1 MSPFIEHIIGTAQLE
16 VQVFKE
22 VKADTTA
29 TGQAMTVV
37 LLSSLAE
44 GIGALTL
51 GGFRPLVIG
60 AVIAL
65 IGWFVWA
72 FIVYLVGTRL
82 LPEPE
87 TGSDIAQVLRTTG
100 FAAAPGVLRVLSL
113 VPFLR
118 VWIAIAV
125 TIWMFLAMLIA
136 VRQALDYNSFER
148 AVGVCLIGWVAHM
161 VIMRI
166 LGGYLL

>member
-1 MSPFIEHIIGTAQLE
+1 MSTFSERVIGAAKLE
-16 VQVFKE
+16 VEIYKE
-22 VKADTTA
+22 VKADATA

-37 LLSSLAE
+37 ALSSLAE

-51 GGFRPLVIG
+51 GGIRPFVIG
-60 AVIAL
+60 VVTAL
-65 IGWFVWA
+65 IGWFVWV

-100 FAAAPGVLRVLSL
+100 FAATPGVLRVLGL

-148 AVGVCLIGWVAHM
+148 AVGVCLIGWVAHIVIM
-161 VIMRI
+161 VILR
-166 LGGYLL
+166 G

>member
-1 MSPFIEHIIGTAQLE
+1 MSTFSERIIGAAQLE
-16 VQVFKE
+16 VQIYKE
-22 VKADTTA
+22 VKADATA

-37 LLSSLAE
+37 ALSSLAE

-51 GGFRPLVIG
+51 GGIRPFVIG
-60 AVIAL
+60 VVTAL
-65 IGWFVWA
+65 IGWFVWV

-100 FAAAPGVLRVLSL
+100 FAATPGVLRVLGL

-148 AVGVCLIGWVAHM
+148 AVGVCLIGWVAHIVIM
-161 VIMRI
+161 VILR
-166 LGGYLL
+166 G

>member
-1 MSPFIEHIIGTAQLE
+1 MSPFIERIIGAAQLE
-16 VQVFKE
+16 VQIYKE
-22 VKADTTA
+22 VKADATA

-51 GGFRPLVIG
+51 GGFRPLVKG

-72 FIVYLVGTRL
+72 FIVYLIGTRL

-87 TGSDIAQVLRTTG
+87 TGSDIAQLLRTTG
-100 FAAAPGVLRVLSL
+100 FSAAPGMLRVLGL

-125 TIWMFLAMLIA
+125 TIWMFLARLIA

-148 AVGVCLIGWVAHM
+148 AVGVCLIGWVVHIVIM
-161 VIMRI
+161 VI
-166 LGGYLL
+166 LSG

>member
-1 MSPFIEHIIGTAQLE
+1 MSPFIERIIGAAQLE
-16 VQVFKE
+16 VQIYKE
-22 VKADTTA
+22 VKADATA

-37 LLSSLAE
+37 ALSSLAE

-51 GGFRPLVIG
+51 GGIRPFVIG
-60 AVIAL
+60 VVTAL
-65 IGWFVWA
+65 IGWFVWV

-100 FAAAPGVLRVLSL
+100 FAATPGVLRVLGL

-148 AVGVCLIGWVAHM
+148 AVGVCLIGWVAHIVIM
-161 VIMRI
+161 VILR
-166 LGGYLL
+166 G